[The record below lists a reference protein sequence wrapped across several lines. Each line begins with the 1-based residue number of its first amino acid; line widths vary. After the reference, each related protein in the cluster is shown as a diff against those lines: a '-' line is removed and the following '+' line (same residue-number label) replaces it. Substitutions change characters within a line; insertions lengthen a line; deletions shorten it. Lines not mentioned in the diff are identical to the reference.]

1 MTLLARRATM
11 AKKKMEIRMAVV
23 TGDRN
28 LKSREIVVAA
38 NLTTLKALR
47 EALPTFE
54 GVPVSGRLTP
64 ARIERGMVTGR
75 IVVIARIEMA
85 NRVRERATKKGATM
99 LRVAAALT
107 ASLAPTSCLPTLP
120 TPTAST
126 PRQRNWKKPSPSRKR
141 RLQGQC
147 RAN

>member
-1 MTLLARRATM
+1 M

-85 NRVRERATKKGATM
+85 NRVREMATMMGATKKGATM